1 MILGITG
8 GSGCGKTTALK
19 AVQDLGGLVL
29 DCDAIYHELLACSPA
44 LLAAIGARFPGA
56 VSGSELDRKKLG
68 RLVFSDEKALLG
80 LNRITHRAVKEEVLG
95 RLAHNTSPLAAID
108 AIALFEGGLAEL
120 CQYTVAITAPW
131 EDRISRLMAREGI
144 SRDYAEARLRAQHDS
159 RYFQNL
165 CDFTLENCGTKA
177 AFYEKARALF
187 AQLLAPAAHPH
198 ANPKLII
205 YRRTIMSNETLR
217 ETLLFQPK
225 HGYDRLTPAQKAE
238 MESYC
243 KDYAAFMDAAKT
255 EREAVTYTVAAAEKA
270 GFRPLVPGMSL
281 KAGDKVY
288 RNNRGK
294 SILLAVIGEE
304 SLNTGMNIC
313 AAHIDSPR
321 LDIKPN
327 PLYEDS
333 EIAYLKTH
341 YYGGIKKYQW
351 TTVPL
356 ALHGVIYKKNGE
368 VITVTMGEKDTDPVL
383 CVSDL
388 LIHLSGDQM
397 KKTLAEG
404 ITGEQLNVILGTIP
418 MPDDDGADR
427 VKLAV
432 LNLLHETYGIVEE
445 DFLSA
450 ELTIVPAGKCREV
463 GLDRSLLGAY
473 GHDDRVC
480 SYAALAPMLT
490 MGTPAKTA
498 VCVLADKEEI
508 GSVGVSGMQSYCFET
523 FVRDLCDSQGASLDR
538 CFENAFCL
546 SADVTNAFDPNFAE
560 TCDKRNNSRLN
571 YGVGICK
578 YTGSRGKGGASD
590 ASAEA
595 MGYVRTLF
603 ENAGVV
609 WQTATLGKVDQGG
622 GGTVAAYMANRNI
635 VTVDAGVPVLC
646 MHAPWELV
654 SKFDTYMTMKAMT
667 AVYAGK

>member
-1 MILGITG
+1 MDEKKEPT
-8 GSGCGKTTALK
+8 
-19 AVQDLGGLVL
+19 
-29 DCDAIYHELLACSPA
+29 LLQQ
-44 LLAAIGARFPGA
+44 
-56 VSGSELDRKKLG
+56 RKKDLF
-68 RLVFSDEKALLG
+68 FSPT
-80 LNRITHRAVKEEVLG
+80 N
-95 RLAHNTSPLAAID
+95 
-108 AIALFEGGLAEL
+108 
-120 CQYTVAITAPW
+120 
-131 EDRISRLMAREGI
+131 
-144 SRDYAEARLRAQHDS
+144 
-159 RYFQNL
+159 
-165 CDFTLENCGTKA
+165 
-177 AFYEKARALF
+177 
-187 AQLLAPAAHPH
+187 
-198 ANPKLII
+198 
-205 YRRTIMSNETLR
+205 
-217 ETLLFQPK
+217 
-225 HGYDRLTPAQKAE
+225 GYDRLAPGEEEDIQA
-238 MESYC
+238 YC
-243 KDYAAFMDAAKT
+243 AGYKTFLDEGKT
-255 EREAVTYTVAAAEKA
+255 ERECVDYAIGLAEAA
-270 GFRPLVPGMSL
+270 GFRPLVRGEKLRP
-281 KAGDKVY
+281 GDKVY

-294 SILLAVIGEE
+294 SLLLAVIGQE
-304 SLNTGMNIC
+304 SLNQGAVIG

-321 LDIKPN
+321 LDLKQN
-327 PLYEDS
+327 PLYE
-333 EIAYLKTH
+333 EKEMAYCKTH

-356 ALHGVIYKKNGE
+356 ALHGVVYKKNGE
-368 VITVTMGEKDTDPVL
+368 VITVTIGEKDTDPVL

-404 ITGEQLNVILGTIP
+404 IAGEQLNVIMGTIP
-418 MPDDDGADR
+418 LPDDDGADR

-432 LNLLHETYGIVEE
+432 LNLLHETYGIIEE

-480 SYAALAPMLT
+480 SYAALAPLLA

-523 FVRDLCDSQGASLDR
+523 FVRDLCDAQGASLDR

-595 MGYVRTLF
+595 MGYVRSLF
-603 ENAGVV
+603 ENAGVM
-609 WQTATLGKVDQGG
+609 WQAATLGKVDQGG

-654 SKFDTYMTMKAMT
+654 SKFDCYMTMKAMT